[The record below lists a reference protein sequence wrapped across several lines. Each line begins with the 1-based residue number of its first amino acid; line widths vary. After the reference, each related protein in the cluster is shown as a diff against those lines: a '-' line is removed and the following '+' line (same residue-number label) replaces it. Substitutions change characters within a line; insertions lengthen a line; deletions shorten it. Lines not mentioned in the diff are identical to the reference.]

1 MSWLRNHIRC
11 FVVPG
16 LKALAK
22 ARGPLYKPAL
32 WSSWLDYSPKE
43 EASILASDVR
53 PLNISLRPSKKC
65 KYTEAGLV
73 YSAVC
78 SFFRDVPGP
87 STPGGSINRNS
98 FREQALEIL
107 RECDAQHFLPNR
119 SGIVPA
125 GSNYKAEDVIHS
137 ILKSSWRSLKE
148 ITQGKTI
155 ILPGRDVWPWE
166 VLARRNNY
174 PTIYDPR
181 ISRILCSH
189 KEVLRKI
196 CKEWDVDFGEVII
209 FDTGF
214 AGSIPAAIS
223 DVVGTKVRFLML
235 SSNRRDGWTQLF
247 PNHRG
252 SRSKVLCI
260 EYFPKY
266 FKTGT
271 VDNGQ
276 PVQYLSYPLDFV
288 KTAAFT
294 IWLWYHRSPRFIKQH
309 ITPSAIDSSTTSKAT
324 SLEKNTMPG

>member
-16 LKALAK
+16 LKALSESK
-22 ARGPLYKPAL
+22 GPLCKPT
-32 WSSWLDYSPKE
+32 WSWME
-43 EASILASDVR
+43 GVTRTSISSSSIH
-53 PLNISLRPSKKC
+53 PLKVNLRPSKKC

-73 YSAVC
+73 YSAIC
-78 SFFRDVPGP
+78 SFFREEPHIAKKVGY
-87 STPGGSINRNS
+87 SKTPEKS
-98 FREQALEIL
+98 FKKQALDIL
-107 RECDAQHFLPNR
+107 RECDSKHFMPQSL
-119 SGIVPA
+119 GVT
-125 GSNYKAEDVIHS
+125 SNACSSYKVEDIIHS
-137 ILKSSWRSLKE
+137 ILKSSWKSLKE
-148 ITQGKTI
+148 IAQGKTI

-166 VLARRNNY
+166 VFARKNNY

-181 ISRILCSH
+181 ISRILSGD
-189 KEVLRKI
+189 KEVLREI
-196 CKEWDVDFGEVII
+196 CKTWDVDFNKVII

-223 DVVGTKVRFLML
+223 SVVGTEVKFLLL
-235 SSNRRDGWTQLF
+235 SSNNRGAKWTQLF

-271 VDNGQ
+271 VDKGL

-288 KTAAFT
+288 KSAAFT
-294 IWLWYHRSPRFIKQH
+294 IWLWHNKSPRFIKTHTNQNN
-309 ITPSAIDSSTTSKAT
+309 SSTKAD
-324 SLEKNTMPG
+324 SNMEIIMPG